1 VLAAPPN
8 QLRTGLLKNNITLI
22 GINFYPEDSST
33 GLYST
38 QMAEFL
44 AKTHHVDVITGFPYY
59 PEWQIRKEYRDKPKY
74 LTEQKENI
82 SIYRYKQ
89 YVPKNPTFKHRI
101 LHLLDF
107 TFGSIRNVF
116 KVKQCDLVICVVPFT
131 SSIALG
137 LLLAKMRGA
146 KVWVHIQDFEFDAAV
161 ESGLAG
167 GRKGMKAGVFKA
179 LFGLEKILLEKA
191 DIVSTISYGMLAK
204 LQSKTETPAYF
215 FPNWVDENFI
225 DPAKA
230 RRHPLMRSAKF
241 KILYSGNIGAKQDWD
256 FFLKVAEYFQN
267 NDKIEFVVVGAGA
280 KKGWLE
286 KKTEHLENIVHHTP
300 VAYETLPDL
309 LCSADLH
316 ILFQKNDVI
325 DTVMPS
331 KLLGMMA
338 SAIPSVVTGNQKSE
352 VAKVFERSKGGF
364 FFDSDNFDGVV
375 QAVEKLFE
383 DKSLSKE
390 MGKNA
395 RAYIIEHFAS
405 EKVLHDFG
413 QKIREVIDAQ

>member
-1 VLAAPPN
+1 M
-8 QLRTGLLKNNITLI
+8 KNNITLI

-38 QMAEFL
+38 QMAEHL
-44 AKTHHVDVITGFPYY
+44 AKNNELKVITGFPYY
-59 PEWQIRKEYRDKPKY
+59 PEWEIRKEYADKSRY

-82 SIYRYKQ
+82 TIYRYKQ
-89 YVPKNPTFKHRI
+89 YVPKDPTFKNRI

-107 TFGSIRNVF
+107 TLGSVRNVF
-116 KVKQCDLVICVVPFT
+116 KVKKCDLVICVVPFT

-137 LLLAKMRGA
+137 LLMAKLRGA

-167 GRKGMKAGVFKA
+167 EQSGLKAKVFKG
-179 LFGLEKILLEKA
+179 LFWLEKKLLDKA
-191 DIVSTISYGMLAK
+191 DVVSTISYGMLSK
-204 LQSKTETPAYF
+204 LESKTSTSNYF

-225 DPAKA
+225 DPSKAKQ
-230 RRHPLMRSAKF
+230 HELLKSTKF
-241 KILYSGNIGAKQDWD
+241 KVLYSGNIGAKQDWD
-256 FFLKVAEYFQN
+256 FFIKVLEFFKDDEN
-267 NDKIEFVVVGAGA
+267 IEFVIVGAGA
-280 KKGWLE
+280 KKEWLVDAT
-286 KKTEHLENIVHHTP
+286 KTYNNITHHMP

-338 SAIPSVVTGNQKSE
+338 SQKPSLVTGSIESE
-352 VAKVFERSKGGF
+352 VAKVFNKSHGGYF
-364 FFDSDNFDGVV
+364 YDSQCFIEVTNAIKELSSDQN
-375 QAVEKLFE
+375 
-383 DKSLSKE
+383 KSNQ
-390 MGKNA
+390 MGINA
-395 RAYIIEHFAS
+395 RTYIVEQFSAS
-405 EKVLHDFG
+405 KVLNNFQHKV
-413 QKIREVIDAQ
+413 QEIINT